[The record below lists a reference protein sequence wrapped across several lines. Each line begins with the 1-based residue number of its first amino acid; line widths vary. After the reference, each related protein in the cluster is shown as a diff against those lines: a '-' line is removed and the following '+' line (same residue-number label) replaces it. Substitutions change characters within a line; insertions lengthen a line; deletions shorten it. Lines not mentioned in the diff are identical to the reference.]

1 MQITINQIN
10 AIANAIGAE
19 YEAETVGMD
28 FATRMSTGNSAAR
41 ARVFARYP
49 ESVVDGYLAS
59 ERQDDRNSA
68 AASDTR
74 GTF

>member
-19 YEAETVGMD
+19 YEAETAGMD

-41 ARVFARYP
+41 ARATRQ
-49 ESVVDGYLAS
+49 ES
-59 ERQDDRNSA
+59 RR
-68 AASDTR
+68 
-74 GTF
+74 